1 MPLQAID
8 QTMEQTF
15 TDNVLKALLTKDEI
29 DAEESAIHPIA
40 LLARVCGCSDV
51 P

>member
-8 QTMEQTF
+8 QTMEQAF
-15 TDNVLKALLTKDEI
+15 TENVLKALLT
-29 DAEESAIHPIA
+29 AEELEAEEHATHPIA
-40 LLARVCGCSDV
+40 SIAAVCGCADR